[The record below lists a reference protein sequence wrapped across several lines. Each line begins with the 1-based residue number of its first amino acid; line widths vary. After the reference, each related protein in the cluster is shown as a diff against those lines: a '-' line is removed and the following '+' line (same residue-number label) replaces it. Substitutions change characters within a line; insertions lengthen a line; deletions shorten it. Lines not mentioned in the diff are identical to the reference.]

1 MSLINKV
8 AKIIDNEKDVDDV
21 SYIAN
26 KVSYDDNISTLDI
39 EFKTIIPPP
48 PKNSSATTSRELD
61 AVIEATTSRT
71 RREIDLV
78 YNVDDSPVN
87 VFLPFLEK
95 RNLNFP
101 MATVNSYYNILEQ
114 YMYALKYY
122 FNRARPEQIAPY
134 YNKKINILYTETHHT
149 PSYPS
154 GHTMY
159 AELIAHILSDQ
170 YPQYKKDFFEL
181 AKYCA
186 LARIL
191 QGVHYPSDNEASV
204 VATSKLYTKIKE
216 YYEKQ
221 AGTKEETLDRQP
233 KT

>member
-1 MSLINKV
+1 MSLINNV
-8 AKIIDNEKDVDDV
+8 AKIIDTSRDIDDV
-21 SYIAN
+21 AYLAN
-26 KVSYDDNISTLDI
+26 KVSYDDHISTLDI
-39 EFKTIIPPP
+39 DFKSIIPAP

-61 AVIEATTSRT
+61 AIIEATRSRT

-87 VFLPFLEK
+87 IFLPFLEQ
-95 RNLNFP
+95 RNLSFP
-101 MATVNSYYNILEQ
+101 VATINSYYNVLEQ

-134 YNKKINILYTETHHT
+134 YNKKINILYTETHYT

-159 AELIAHILSDQ
+159 AELIAHVLSNK
-170 YPQYKKDFFEL
+170 YIEHKKDFFEL
-181 AKYCA
+181 AKYCG

-191 QGVHYPSDNEASV
+191 QGVHYPSDNEASIIAV
-204 VATSKLYTKIKE
+204 NKLYPKIKE
-216 YYEKQ
+216 HYDEQ
-221 AGTKEETLDRQP
+221 AGTKEDTLNRQP
-233 KT
+233 KV